1 MKKSTN
7 SILSDETTNEAIAP
21 NRGYAL
27 LQSEKPILDACC
39 GSRMFWFN
47 KSNPKVLFADKRTES
62 HILCDGRN
70 LEIAPD
76 IEADFTNMP
85 FPDKSFKLVSFD
97 PPHLLKV
104 GQGSWL
110 AKKYGSL
117 PVDWKDYI
125 KAGFNECMR
134 VCDDYG
140 VVIFKWNDDQIKVKE
155 ILSVI
160 DFQPLF
166 GHTTGRHGKTHWM
179 TFMKF
184 PNDFGQ

>member
-1 MKKSTN
+1 MK
-7 SILSDETTNEAIAP
+7 NELRP
-21 NRGYAL
+21 RV
-27 LQSEKPILDACC
+27 LDPCC
-39 GSRMFWFN
+39 GSRMMWHD
-47 KSNPKVLFADKRTES
+47 KKNPDAVYGDCRIETGTVVDGS
-62 HILCDGRN
+62 HGREN
-70 LEIAPD
+70 DTRIIRIEPD
-76 IEADFTNMP
+76 CVMDFRALP
-85 FPDKSFKLVSFD
+85 YPDNTFKLVSFD

-125 KAGFNECMR
+125 KAGFDECMR
-134 VCDDYG
+134 VVDVYG

-184 PNDFGQ
+184 PNDSGQ